1 MTSTLKRKLARV
13 RLFLCD
19 VDGVLTDGTVWMGGG
34 AEAKRFHIRDGLGL
48 RILMR
53 HGVRVGWISRRPS
66 EATRLRAKD
75 LRIDYLYQS
84 DEDKVAAAAG
94 MMRRAGVGWEEV
106 CYMGDDIV
114 DLSLLER
121 VGVAVVVRDASP
133 EPRRV
138 ADYVTRL
145 GGGRG
150 AVREVVELILK
161 AQGKWRRVLD
171 EYTS

>member
-1 MTSTLKRKLARV
+1 MRCVKMSPSLRKKLARV

-75 LRIDYLYQS
+75 LSIDYLYQS
-84 DEDKVAAAAG
+84 DEDMVSAAAG

-106 CYMGDDIV
+106 
-114 DLSLLER
+114 
-121 VGVAVVVRDASP
+121 
-133 EPRRV
+133 
-138 ADYVTRL
+138 
-145 GGGRG
+145 
-150 AVREVVELILK
+150 
-161 AQGKWRRVLD
+161 
-171 EYTS
+171 